1 MADPGSLS
9 MTPSDVIY
17 SADYLDSIGAAAGAE
32 RRALA
37 VELSAHDAAWQ
48 DRARP
53 GFVAFGDTVHRQGR
67 RAESELADV
76 ADKLRL
82 AAREYVATAL
92 AGAEALR
99 YHRGPS
105 PL

>member
-1 MADPGSLS
+1 MADPDSLS

-17 SADYLDSIGAAAGAE
+17 SADYLDSIGGAAGAE

-53 GFVAFGDTVHRQGR
+53 GFAAFGDTVHRQGR
-67 RAESELADV
+67 RTETELADV

-92 AGAEALR
+92 AGAAALR

>member
-1 MADPGSLS
+1 MTDPGSLS

-17 SADYLDSIGAAAGAE
+17 SADYLDSIGTAAGAE

-37 VELSAHDAAWQ
+37 VELAAHAAAWQ
-48 DRARP
+48 DRGRP
-53 GFVAFGDTVHRQGR
+53 GFAAFADTVHRQGR
-67 RAESELADV
+67 RTETELADV

-92 AGAEALR
+92 DGAAALR